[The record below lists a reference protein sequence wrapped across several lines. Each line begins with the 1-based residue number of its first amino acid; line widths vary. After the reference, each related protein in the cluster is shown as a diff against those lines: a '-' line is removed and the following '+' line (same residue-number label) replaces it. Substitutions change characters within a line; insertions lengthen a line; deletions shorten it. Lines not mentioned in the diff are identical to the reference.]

1 MSVIDLTTADHDDVQ
16 VTNTTAPNLFDH
28 VDLTVTTSDSEDD
41 VDPPGHPPDHSI
53 RAGSQRLVP
62 VRRRTH
68 DATEARLLRRSR
80 RRSKTL
86 TRLHADLST
95 LRYEAAQEQRHFQ
108 GVFAVQ
114 PSPIHGQG
122 LFAVGRVRRG
132 TELRYIGVTFPS
144 LSTIRKYYEE
154 RNPPPYVMATGT
166 PADYYIDA
174 GDVPCLSWTEDVRE

>member
-1 MSVIDLTTADHDDVQ
+1 M
-16 VTNTTAPNLFDH
+16 
-28 VDLTVTTSDSEDD
+28 
-41 VDPPGHPPDHSI
+41 
-53 RAGSQRLVP
+53 
-62 VRRRTH
+62 
-68 DATEARLLRRSR
+68 
-80 RRSKTL
+80 
-86 TRLHADLST
+86 
-95 LRYEAAQEQRHFQ
+95 
-108 GVFAVQ
+108 Q

-174 GDVPCLSWTEDVRE
+174 GDVPCLARYANHAATDSAERNAEFVVTEGAILLVLTDDLDPGTEVRVDYGDLCVTIGGSVLVRTAAPAGC